1 MGRFRE
7 KAESTFDINLAPM
20 LDVIVAI
27 VPMLLLSVVFMR
39 VTMVEAQ
46 VPQIV
51 AEAIENNK
59 NKPNPVTVALVID
72 HSAFKFEITDNG
84 KKSSISVAAVNGIP
98 DLDALGKEAAT
109 IKKKYPDVFR
119 VEVKPAKTVS
129 LEKIISTLDTI
140 RTLKNGD
147 TVTIKD
153 EKTGKTGETNLMF
166 PEVVFSDILEG

>member
-72 HSAFKFEITDNG
+72 DKGFKFEVTENG
-84 KKSSISVAAVNGIP
+84 KKSTVNVASVNGLP
-98 DLDALGKEAAT
+98 DLDALNAQAAI
-109 IKKKYPDVFR
+109 IKKKHPDIFR
-119 VEVKPAKTVS
+119 VSVKPGKTVS
-129 LEKIISTLDTI
+129 LEKIISTLDNI
-140 RTLKNGD
+140 RSFKNGE

-153 EKTGKTGETNLMF
+153 EKTGKSGVTNLMF